1 MNSPVFM
8 DSARRGLFMAILM
21 FIMVLA
27 PLASAADSDG
37 DGFDNS
43 VDDCPVGSR
52 QLAQSTETVALT
64 TMEMGQ
70 ATVTTHGW
78 FKMEDFNQEFPTS
91 LER

>member
-37 DGFDNS
+37 DGFDNT
-43 VDDCPVGSR
+43 VDDCPVAAGN
-52 QLAQSTETVALT
+52 STVDRDGCPDNDGDGT
-64 TMEMGQ
+64 
-70 ATVTTHGW
+70 
-78 FKMEDFNQEFPTS
+78 KRP
-91 LER
+91 